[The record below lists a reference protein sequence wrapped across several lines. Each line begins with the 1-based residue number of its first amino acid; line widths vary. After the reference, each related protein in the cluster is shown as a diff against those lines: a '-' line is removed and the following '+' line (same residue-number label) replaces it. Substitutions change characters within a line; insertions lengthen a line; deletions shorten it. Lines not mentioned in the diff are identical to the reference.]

1 MEIKEYKKEVRKMFI
16 EDYKSFS
23 PTDNF
28 KDILDL
34 SCSLSETK
42 GIKPYKIT
50 YKINICDGDIKNI
63 YKLLYK
69 TTY

>member
-1 MEIKEYKKEVRKMFI
+1 MYI

-50 YKINICDGDIKNI
+50 YKIYISDGEIKNI
-63 YKLLYK
+63 YKLSYK

>member
-1 MEIKEYKKEVRKMFI
+1 MKIKEYKKEVRKMFI

-23 PTDNF
+23 PDDNI
-28 KDILDL
+28 KDVLNL
-34 SCSLSETK
+34 ACYLSETK
-42 GIKPYKIT
+42 GIKPHKIT
-50 YKINICDGDIKNI
+50 YKINIVDGKIKNI